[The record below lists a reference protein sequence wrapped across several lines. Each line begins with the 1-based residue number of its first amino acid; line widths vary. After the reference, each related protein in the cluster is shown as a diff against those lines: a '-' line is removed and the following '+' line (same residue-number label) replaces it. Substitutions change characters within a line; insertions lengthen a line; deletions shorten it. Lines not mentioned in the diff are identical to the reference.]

1 MADVIVHVDRVSV
14 ADVTE
19 DTPEGRGGRIAVF
32 VGKLEAADSK
42 VLKNWALFRGTEDE
56 QVEGV
61 ELGVDALIAE
71 KEGNEQVVGMTD
83 EVVKAGLVWATA
95 EGAVEEE
102 AIEGTNVAVVDLS
115 SADSEVLNADTA
127 LGVTAVHEI
136 LEAGPVLVM
145 DDSEDNG
152 ALDDANG
159 NEVVDNTL
167 AEVTDGREDISN
179 EAGVT
184 NSGVTN
190 LGAKVEDELR
200 VTCEEGD
207 TVINGLLLLTG
218 VTVLREAAAA

>member
-1 MADVIVHVDRVSV
+1 M
-14 ADVTE
+14 
-19 DTPEGRGGRIAVF
+19 
-32 VGKLEAADSK
+32 
-42 VLKNWALFRGTEDE
+42 
-56 QVEGV
+56 
-61 ELGVDALIAE
+61 
-71 KEGNEQVVGMTD
+71 
-83 EVVKAGLVWATA
+83 
-95 EGAVEEE
+95 
-102 AIEGTNVAVVDLS
+102 
-115 SADSEVLNADTA
+115 LNADTA

-184 NSGVTN
+184 N

>member
-42 VLKNWALFRGTEDE
+42 VLKDWALFRGTEDE

-61 ELGVDALIAE
+61 VLGVDALIAE

-102 AIEGTNVAVVDLS
+102 TIEGTNVAVVDLS

-136 LEAGPVLVM
+136 LEEGPVLVM
-145 DDSEDNG
+145 EDNG

-159 NEVVDNTL
+159 NEVVDDTL

-184 NSGVTN
+184 NS
-190 LGAKVEDELR
+190 GAKVEDELR